1 MNIREPKNK
10 LIHQKPHSSKVPPTP
25 TPSPLFQQSERN
37 SPPPKRRN
45 KPNSMSS
52 NSNNTISDRVWA
64 QAVHSVVDRRLTLR
78 QASQTFGLQQAALHR
93 LVHQHTLQQFRKTS
107 STRLHSTSPT
117 NSEDSRL
124 SALAI
129 ASSNKNTEPS
139 NKHYVF
145 PRLNSV
151 VLGHNSPSGMSLPVV
166 TPLAVMVPPPVCE
179 LTPEINDEVVAVL
192 REKFMPQQY
201 DEYETSDGRYDR
213 LEGYADTDIA
223 DVARAIVGHNGRRA
237 LPPNFP
243 SDNWLATFKREN
255 GFVDVDDMVRCGDR
269 TSSGNH
275 SKVPSQRQLQSHNT
289 SNYELE
295 LQKYELEKQQDHE
308 DQAHWI
314 QGRKYRQP
322 ATPPSPSPPQHS
334 PIQRHVSYVWDDA
347 NGKMDGTSRAKP
359 LQRLRFYPLQ
369 HQLRDNGRYR
379 RSPSAGSRNSHS
391 DRYSLP
397 DSTSSDRNYRQSNL
411 VPAKVWEAAM
421 EDVAIHGMSLR
432 NAAKAHGVHFAALHR
447 RLKKRQQHKMSM
459 PCEPNYIPFEDEAGV
474 VRVIHA
480 RAEMGVLLT
489 FTELVD
495 LLKRTSLKHR
505 SHLPEDVAAALVR
518 RFQSR
523 VEHSV
528 RHLIVDWPALPNNV
542 LYRLRDTGSP
552 EADRCG
558 LAGGVA
564 AANVGKNSLPSI
576 ISRSSEATS
585 LSSSGSSSSLS
596 PHVQSV
602 SGVSFPVHKSPVD
615 TTSTLAWDNVKAGNK
630 TNDDDV
636 NVSAATVSPPSDDN
650 ETASRQS
657 CVILRL

>member
-1 MNIREPKNK
+1 
-10 LIHQKPHSSKVPPTP
+10 
-25 TPSPLFQQSERN
+25 
-37 SPPPKRRN
+37 
-45 KPNSMSS
+45 MSS
-52 NSNNTISDRVWA
+52 NTVSDRVWA
-64 QAVHSVVDRRLTLR
+64 QAVHSVVYRRLTLR

-93 LVHQHTLQQFRKTS
+93 LVRQHTLQQFRQMP
-107 STRLHSTSPT
+107 STRSHSTSPT
-117 NSEDSRL
+117 DSDDSRL
-124 SALAI
+124 SALTM
-129 ASSNKNTEPS
+129 ASSNNNTESS

-151 VLGHNSPSGMSLPVV
+151 ALGHSSPSSVSLPAV
-166 TPLAVMVPPPVCE
+166 TPLAVVVPPPVCE
-179 LTPEINDEVVAVL
+179 LTPEINDEIVAVL
-192 REKFMPQQY
+192 REQFMPQQY
-201 DEYETSDGRYDR
+201 DDYETSDGRYNR
-213 LEGYADTDIA
+213 LEGYADADIA

-243 SDNWLATFKREN
+243 SDNWLATFKHEN
-255 GFVDVDDMVRCGDR
+255 GFVGVDDMIRCGGR
-269 TSSGNH
+269 TSSGNR
-275 SKVPSQRQLQSHNT
+275 SNVPSQRQQQSRNN

-314 QGRKYRQP
+314 QSRNYRQP
-322 ATPPSPSPPQHS
+322 ATPSSPSPSQHS
-334 PIQRHVSYVWDDA
+334 PIQRHVSYVWDDV
-347 NGKMDGTSRAKP
+347 NGKMDGASRVKP
-359 LQRLRFYPLQ
+359 LQRLRFHPLQ
-369 HQLRDNGRYR
+369 YQLRDNG
-379 RSPSAGSRNSHS
+379 
-391 DRYSLP
+391 
-397 DSTSSDRNYRQSNL
+397 STSSDRNYRQSNL

-432 NAAKAHGVHFAALHR
+432 NAAKSHGVHFAALHR

-505 SHLPEDVAAALVR
+505 SHLPEDVAAALVH

-552 EADRCG
+552 DADRCG

-596 PHVQSV
+596 PHAQSV
-602 SGVSFPVHKSPVD
+602 SGVSFPVHKSPVG
-615 TTSTLAWDNVKAGNK
+615 TTSTRAWDNVKAGNK
-630 TNDDDV
+630 TNDDDA
-636 NVSAATVSPPSDDN
+636 NVPAAATVSPPSDDSK
-650 ETASRQS
+650 TASRQS